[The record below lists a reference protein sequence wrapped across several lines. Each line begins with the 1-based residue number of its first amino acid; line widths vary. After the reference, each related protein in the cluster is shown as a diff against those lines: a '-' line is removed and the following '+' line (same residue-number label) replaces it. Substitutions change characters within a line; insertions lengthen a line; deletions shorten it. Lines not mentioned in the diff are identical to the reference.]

1 MSSCPVPLL
10 SYYAILTINSTHRLL
25 NWAIAFATPHMVNP
39 GPGNA
44 NLGSKVFF
52 IWGTFCL
59 ICVAFV
65 YFMIYETKGL
75 SLEQVDELY
84 EKVGKAWQSKGFV
97 PTVNFTEVHQ
107 VMRDPH
113 GRSKSLAD
121 IESEVGRKRSVA
133 HVEDG
138 LGAGVGHEKY

>member
-1 MSSCPVPLL
+1 
-10 SYYAILTINSTHRLL
+10 
-25 NWAIAFATPHMVNP
+25 MVNP

-59 ICVAFV
+59 ICIAFV

-75 SLEQVDELY
+75 TLEQVDELY
-84 EKVGKAWQSKGFV
+84 GKVGKAWQSKSFV
-97 PTVNFTEVHQ
+97 PTVQFAEVEQ
-107 VMRDPH
+107 AMKNPH
-113 GRSKSLAD
+113 GRRLSLAD
-121 IESEVGRKRSVA
+121 MESEVGRKRSVA

-138 LGAGVGHEKY
+138 RGVGVGGEKY

>member
-1 MSSCPVPLL
+1 
-10 SYYAILTINSTHRLL
+10 
-25 NWAIAFATPHMVNP
+25 MVNP
-39 GPGNA
+39 GHGNA

-65 YFMIYETKGL
+65 YLLIYETKGL

-84 EKVGKAWQSKGFV
+84 GKVGKAWQSKGFV
-97 PTVNFTEVHQ
+97 PTVNFSEVEQ

-113 GRSKSLAD
+113 GRRMSLAD
-121 IESEVGRKRSVA
+121 AETEVGRKRSVA

-138 LGAGVGHEKY
+138 LGARVGEKY

>member
-1 MSSCPVPLL
+1 
-10 SYYAILTINSTHRLL
+10 
-25 NWAIAFATPHMVNP
+25 MVNP
-39 GPGNA
+39 GAGNA

-65 YFMIYETKGL
+65 YLLIYETKGL

-84 EKVGKAWQSKGFV
+84 EKVHRAWHSKGFV
-97 PTVNFTEVHQ
+97 PTVNFSEVEQ
-107 VMRDPH
+107 AMREPH
-113 GRSKSLAD
+113 GRSMSLAD
-121 IESEVGRKRSVA
+121 IESEVGRKRSVV

-138 LGAGVGHEKY
+138 LGAGVGEKY